1 MAIRRV
7 VLLLLVLVLGFALM
21 PGAGA
26 TEPGGVYLSMGD
38 SVAAGTRPNVPITD
52 TAYTDVLFRR
62 IGDDLGLAAHE
73 DISCPGETSGGLIS
87 GVDSHCFVPGM
98 SQLDYALGF
107 IAEHPGAVELITI
120 DIGANDVLGCTAAPN
135 MEECIGLALPALAAN
150 LQHILLE
157 LRTATGWSVPIVAMN
172 YYNPLMAYQ
181 LSSDPFDQVLAAASP
196 GLVGA
201 LNDLTLAPVY
211 EAFGVPM
218 ADVAG
223 KFKSY
228 NTRGAVYPRNLRYIC
243 GFTYMCERDGAALV
257 LSDWKPD
264 PGDQPD
270 IHPTRRG
277 HRKIASAFQSV
288 MESAGIL

>member
-1 MAIRRV
+1 MAIRRS
-7 VLLLLVLVLGFALM
+7 VLLFLVLVLGFALM

-26 TEPGGVYLSMGD
+26 TEPGGVYMSMGD
-38 SVAAGTRPNVPITD
+38 SVAAGTRPNVPITN

-62 IGDDLGLAAHE
+62 IGDDLGLATHM

-87 GVDSHCFVPGM
+87 GADSHCFVPGI
-98 SQLDYALGF
+98 SQLDLALAF
-107 IAEHPGAVELITI
+107 IAGNPGAVQLITI
-120 DIGANDVLGCTAAPN
+120 DIGANDVLACT
-135 MEECIGLALPALAAN
+135 EEDDMKTCVGAALPALAFN

-157 LRTATGWSVPIVAMN
+157 LRTATGWAVPIVAMN
-172 YYNPLMAYQ
+172 YYNPLMAWQ
-181 LSSDPFDQVLAAASP
+181 LSSDPFDQGLAAASP

-218 ADVAG
+218 ADVAR

-228 NTRGAVYPRNLRYIC
+228 NTRGAVYPRNLRYVC
-243 GFTYMCERDGAALV
+243 RFTYMCERDRSDLV
-257 LSDWKPD
+257 LSDWQPA

-270 IHPTRRG
+270 IHPTPGG